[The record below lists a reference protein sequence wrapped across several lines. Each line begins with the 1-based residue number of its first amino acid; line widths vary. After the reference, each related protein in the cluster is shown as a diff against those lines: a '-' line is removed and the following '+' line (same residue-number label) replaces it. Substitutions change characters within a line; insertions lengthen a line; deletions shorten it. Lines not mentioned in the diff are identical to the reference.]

1 MKFVNNS
8 NKQNIKNKIK
18 IIDSIS
24 TIVSMIMITGIIY
37 ILYLDDFQF
46 FFNIRLI
53 VFTIIFSIIGFYL
66 GRKRLDLFAETL

>member
-1 MKFVNNS
+1 VNNS
-8 NKQNIKNKIK
+8 NKQDIKNKIK

-37 ILYLDDFQF
+37 ILYSTDFQF

-53 VFTIIFSIIGFYL
+53 IFTIIFAIIGFYL
-66 GRKRLDLFAETL
+66 GRKRIDLFAETL